1 MAEWLRRWTRNPMGS
16 ARAGSNP
23 AQCDGL
29 PTFFFFSPLL
39 LTGTFFPTHTSLQKK
54 LFAIVRNFFD
64 LVHLKNTFFLNLLG
78 PLIQTV
84 QRIAVYRMTLCSRNT
99 NNTIRQ
105 KSDMRSQLW
114 TCEESNHA
122 SNSPYATFLLL
133 ISLLDQLTVF
143 IGVQTPTVVLKPL
156 PHHINT
162 LHYKSETTP

>member
-1 MAEWLRRWTRNPMGS
+1 MVKALDSKSNGLCPRRFESCSVRWFTN
-16 ARAGSNP
+16 
-23 AQCDGL
+23 
-29 PTFFFFSPLL
+29 FFFFFLALNRNNFSHTYINTKNSLL
-39 LTGTFFPTHTSLQKK
+39 LSE
-54 LFAIVRNFFD
+54 ICFD

-84 QRIAVYRMTLCSRNT
+84 QHIAVYRMTLCSRNT

-114 TCEESNHA
+114 TCEESN
-122 SNSPYATFLLL
+122 SPYTTFLLL

-143 IGVQTPTVVLKPL
+143 IGVRTPTVVLKPL